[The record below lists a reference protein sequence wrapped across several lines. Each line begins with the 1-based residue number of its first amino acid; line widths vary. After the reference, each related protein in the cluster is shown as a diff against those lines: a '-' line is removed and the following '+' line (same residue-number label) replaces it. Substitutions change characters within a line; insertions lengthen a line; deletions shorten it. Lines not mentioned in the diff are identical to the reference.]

1 MRYLSSLKVSASYH
15 ILFLLTSRLEKAL
28 QNFNNSGNIFPQ
40 IVRYGL
46 KLPIKHGD
54 FTIFDR
60 LMLLKDFL
68 VTIRQWTIRHV
79 RKMKGE
85 RFFFFH
91 SVWTVSPATAQT
103 DSGTFYSTVLCQ
115 SSVKYNALLRD
126 HAVGLITGNGQI
138 QFFQHLRK
146 LFQLQPL
153 LQRCHCGSCFRCFEI
168 RDCRSRE
175 I

>member
-15 ILFLLTSRLEKAL
+15 ILFLLTRRLAKAL

-46 KLPIKHGD
+46 KLPIKHDD

-60 LMLLKDFL
+60 LMFLKDFL

-91 SVWTVSPATAQT
+91 SVWTVSPTTAQT

-115 SSVKYNALLRD
+115 SSVKYNALLRN
-126 HAVGLITGNGQI
+126 HAVGLITGNRQC
-138 QFFQHLRK
+138 K
-146 LFQLQPL
+146 L
-153 LQRCHCGSCFRCFEI
+153 LQKHGKVRQPQQTAYFLL
-168 RDCRSRE
+168 
-175 I
+175 